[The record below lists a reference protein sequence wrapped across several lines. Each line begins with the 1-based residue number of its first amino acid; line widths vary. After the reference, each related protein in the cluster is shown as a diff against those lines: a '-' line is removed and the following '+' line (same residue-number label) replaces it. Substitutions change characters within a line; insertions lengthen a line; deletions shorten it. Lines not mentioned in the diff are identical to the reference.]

1 MCMCLMFIFIFV
13 YTYVCAYV
21 DVYVCAS
28 ICACLC
34 VFVLCMYGSV
44 DVKVFILKLGQR
56 TQSSSPTILPSS
68 LSSISSAKAPN
79 NILLIS
85 YMYIIYIDY
94 HIYLISGASPSRLL
108 LSQSVKRL
116 LLQLA

>member
-1 MCMCLMFIFIFV
+1 MYICVYMWMCICVRV
-13 YTYVCAYV
+13 YLRV
-21 DVYVCAS
+21 
-28 ICACLC
+28 C

-68 LSSISSAKAPN
+68 LSSISSAKAPI

-108 LSQSVKRL
+108 LSQSVTSVITVSLIKI
-116 LLQLA
+116 

>member
-1 MCMCLMFIFIFV
+1 MYVYLYICIYVFVYMWMCMCV
-13 YTYVCAYV
+13 R
-21 DVYVCAS
+21 VYVRV
-28 ICACLC
+28 C

-108 LSQSVKRL
+108 LSQSVTSVITVSLIKI
-116 LLQLA
+116 

>member
-1 MCMCLMFIFIFV
+1 MYVHMCV
-13 YTYVCAYV
+13 YV

-28 ICACLC
+28 ICACVC
-34 VFVLCMYGSV
+34 VFVCVLCMYGSV

-56 TQSSSPTILPSS
+56 TQSPTILPPS
-68 LSSISSAKAPN
+68 LSSNSSAKAPI

>member
-1 MCMCLMFIFIFV
+1 MCVHMWMCMCV
-13 YTYVCAYV
+13 R
-21 DVYVCAS
+21 VYVRV
-28 ICACLC
+28 C

-56 TQSSSPTILPSS
+56 TQSPTILPPS
-68 LSSISSAKAPN
+68 LSSNSSAKAPI